1 MPSYGEIF
9 SFGWKKTK
17 ENFLFLLG
25 LLVIFALLSV
35 LNGALQ
41 EAFRPQF
48 GVFVF
53 IIAVLFW
60 FLNVLLE
67 LGYLKI
73 MLKFVAGNKPT
84 YKDLYE
90 HYPLF
95 LNFLLAAI
103 VTGLIVLG
111 GFILLILPG
120 IYLAVRLQFVPILV
134 ADKGLSPIDAVKAGW
149 NLTKGKWLNVFAFDL
164 LLIGLNIL
172 GVLALLVGLLVTIPM
187 SSISFAYFYKK
198 LQG

>member
-1 MPSYGEIF
+1 MPYGEIF

-25 LLVIFALLSV
+25 ILVIFALVSV

-48 GVFVF
+48 GVLVF
-53 IIAVLFW
+53 IIGIAFW
-60 FLNVLLE
+60 LLNVLLE
-67 LGYLKI
+67 LGYFKIVLKLI
-73 MLKFVAGNKPT
+73 AGEKPT
-84 YKDLYE
+84 YRQLYE

-95 LNFLLAAI
+95 LNFLLASI
-103 VTGLIVLG
+103 LMGLIILG

-134 ADKGLSPIDAVKAGW
+134 ADKGLAPIDAIKAGW
-149 NLTKGKWLNVFAFDL
+149 ELTRGKWMKVFVFDL

-172 GVLALLVGLLVTIPM
+172 GALALLVGLLVTIPM
-187 SSISFAYFYKK
+187 SSVSFAYFYRK

>member
-1 MPSYGEIF
+1 MPYGEIF

-25 LLVIFALLSV
+25 ILVIFALVSV

-48 GVFVF
+48 GVLVF
-53 IIAVLFW
+53 IIGIAFW
-60 FLNVLLE
+60 LLNVLLE
-67 LGYLKI
+67 LGYFKIVLKLI
-73 MLKFVAGNKPT
+73 AGEKPT
-84 YKDLYE
+84 YRQLYE

-95 LNFLLAAI
+95 LNFLLASI
-103 VTGLIVLG
+103 LMGLIILG

-134 ADKGLSPIDAVKAGW
+134 ADKGLPPVDAVKAGW
-149 NLTKGKWLNVFAFDL
+149 NLTKGRWLNVFVFDL

-172 GVLALLVGLLVTIPM
+172 GALALLVGLLVTIPM
-187 SSISFAYFYKK
+187 SSVSFAYFYKK

>member
-1 MPSYGEIF
+1 MPYGEIF

-25 LLVIFALLSV
+25 ILVIFALVSV
-35 LNGALQ
+35 LNGGLQ

-48 GVFVF
+48 GALVF
-53 IIAVLFW
+53 IIAIAFW
-60 FLNVLLE
+60 LLNVLLE
-67 LGYLKI
+67 LGYFKIVLKLI
-73 MLKFVAGNKPT
+73 AGEKPT
-84 YKDLYE
+84 YRELYE

-95 LNFLLAAI
+95 LNFLLASI
-103 VTGLIVLG
+103 LMGLIILG

-134 ADKGLSPIDAVKAGW
+134 ADKGLPPVDAVKAGW
-149 NLTKGKWLNVFAFDL
+149 NLTKGRWLNVFVFDL

-172 GVLALLVGLLVTIPM
+172 GVLALFVGLLVTIPM
-187 SSISFAYFYKK
+187 SSISFAYFYRK

>member
-1 MPSYGEIF
+1 MPYGEIF
-9 SFGWKKTK
+9 SFGWKNTK

-25 LLVIFALLSV
+25 ILVIFALVSV

-48 GVFVF
+48 GVLVF
-53 IIAVLFW
+53 IIGIAFW
-60 FLNVLLE
+60 LLNVLLE
-67 LGYLKI
+67 LGYFKIVLKLI
-73 MLKFVAGNKPT
+73 AGEKPT
-84 YKDLYE
+84 YRQLYE

-95 LNFLLAAI
+95 LNFLLASI
-103 VTGLIVLG
+103 LMGLIILG

-134 ADKGLSPIDAVKAGW
+134 ADKGLPPVDAVKAGW
-149 NLTKGKWLNVFAFDL
+149 NLTKGRWLNVFVFDL

-172 GVLALLVGLLVTIPM
+172 GVLALFVGLLVTIPM
-187 SSISFAYFYKK
+187 SSISFAYFYRK

>member
-1 MPSYGEIF
+1 MPYGEIF

-25 LLVIFALLSV
+25 ILVIFALVSV

-48 GVFVF
+48 GVLVF
-53 IIAVLFW
+53 IIGIAFW
-60 FLNVLLE
+60 LLNVLLE
-67 LGYLKI
+67 LGYFKIVLKLI
-73 MLKFVAGNKPT
+73 AGEKPT
-84 YKDLYE
+84 YRQLYE

-95 LNFLLAAI
+95 LNFLLASI
-103 VTGLIVLG
+103 LMGLIILG

-134 ADKGLSPIDAVKAGW
+134 ADKGLPPVDAVKAGW
-149 NLTKGKWLNVFAFDL
+149 NLTKGRWLNVFVFDL

-187 SSISFAYFYKK
+187 SSVSFAYFYRK